1 MANELARIGFV
12 NARRLLLAAGAVI
25 LAVLVAVL
33 WLRSVDDVEV
43 IATLLYVPILLALL
57 FLGVPGGVVAGLLA
71 TAAYAALRAD
81 AIDAVGAGEFTG
93 LIIGRGMAYLLFG
106 GVGGWAATTLELS
119 LDKLERNDAV
129 DDQTGTGNARALRR
143 QIELERA
150 RSGRYGSVFSVSFV
164 DFPASALGAM
174 GRRRRR
180 QLLRDLGGHAEEGA
194 RTVDRVAHGFDGA
207 VHRFAA
213 VLPETPRTGAAVFHD
228 RFVGRMQAALAAAGI
243 DEGVRIGGSVCTV
256 PGDEAALEAVL
267 DQWPD
272 PLERDAERP
281 QQLA

>member
-25 LAVLVAVL
+25 LVVLVAVL

-57 FLGVPGGVVAGLLA
+57 FLGVPGGVVAALLA

-81 AIDAVGAGEFTG
+81 AIDAVGAGEFSG

-106 GVGGWAATTLELS
+106 AVGGWAATTLELS
-119 LDKLERNDAV
+119 LDKLERTDAV

-143 QIELERA
+143 QIDLERA

-164 DFPASALGAM
+164 EFPASALGAI
-174 GRRRRR
+174 GGRRRR
-180 QLLRDLGGHAEEGA
+180 QLLRDLGDQAEEGA

-213 VLPETPRTGAAVFHD
+213 VLPETPRAGAVIFHD

-243 DEGVRIGGSVCTV
+243 DEEVRIAGTVCTV

-272 PLERDAERP
+272 PPADAERP

>member
-12 NARRLLLAAGAVI
+12 NARRLLLAAGASI
-25 LAVLVAVL
+25 LVVLVAVL

-43 IATLLYVPILLALL
+43 IATLLYVPILIALL
-57 FLGVPGGVVAGLLA
+57 FLGVPGGVVVALLA

-93 LIIGRGMAYLLFG
+93 LIIGRGMAYVLFG
-106 GVGGWAATTLELS
+106 AVGGWAATTLELS
-119 LDKLERNDAV
+119 LDKLERNDAI

-143 QIELERA
+143 QIDLERA

-164 DFPASALGAM
+164 EFPASALGTM

-180 QLLRDLGGHAEEGA
+180 QLLRDLGGQAEEGA
-194 RTVDRVAHGFDGA
+194 RTVDRVAHGFDGS

-213 VLPETPRTGAAVFHD
+213 VLPETPRPGAAIFHD
-228 RFVGRMQAALAAAGI
+228 RFLGRMQAALAAAGV
-243 DEGVRIGGSVCTV
+243 DDGVRITGRVCTV
-256 PGDEAALEAVL
+256 PGDEAVLEAVL
-267 DQWPD
+267 DEWPD
-272 PLERDAERP
+272 PLGTEERA
-281 QQLA
+281 QQPG